1 LRLSFRHLSRSALSI
16 VPAVLLLAASQ
27 VRADPRADAA
37 KSHGGGRFGVAA
49 SIQYA
54 FKGSDNSVLPVVSLG
69 NRDDLAQSPSV
80 RLVSLHYRVD
90 VGASARPESRADLA
104 HSLMLPG
111 RLGLTLGASHDVT
124 NSKGT
129 RVVVP
134 EVSIAAKW
142 VPWHADTTALKVGI
156 SGGLGFSANRIFH
169 ASIMLTRAVNAVGS
183 REQKKLLAASNSPD
197 LWASDVSVT
206 AGLHS
211 RTNGFGVFGA
221 FGAYLF
227 DSKFHVPPT
236 GRSVF
241 SLGIR
246 KAFG

>member
-1 LRLSFRHLSRSALSI
+1 MTEKLAGFTGLPRKQTLPEPGLSS
-16 VPAVLLLAASQ
+16 
-27 VRADPRADAA
+27 
-37 KSHGGGRFGVAA
+37 GGMVM
-49 SIQYA
+49 
-54 FKGSDNSVLPVVSLG
+54 
-69 NRDDLAQSPSV
+69 
-80 RLVSLHYRVD
+80 
-90 VGASARPESRADLA
+90 SARRP
-104 HSLMLPG
+104 
-111 RLGLTLGASHDVT
+111 V
-124 NSKGT
+124 
-129 RVVVP
+129 
-134 EVSIAAKW
+134 
-142 VPWHADTTALKVGI
+142 
-156 SGGLGFSANRIFH
+156 
-169 ASIMLTRAVNAVGS
+169 RAVNAVGS